1 MSFSEPKL
9 AILDSFIVSGL
20 SVRTKNS
27 EEFNQSTAKL
37 PRLWEDFGAVV
48 IPKLADSKESSEV
61 FGVYSD
67 YDSDATG
74 YYKVTVGIPL
84 RTRQTLSEF
93 STVTIQ
99 AGKYLVFSGKGVMP
113 QTVIETWLRIWSF
126 FESRLEYTRNFISD
140 FELYRGDEIDIYIGV
155 RSSM

>member
-1 MSFSEPKL
+1 MSFYEPKL
-9 AILDSFIVSGL
+9 ATLDGFIVSGL

-37 PRLWEDFGAVV
+37 PKLWEDFGAIV
-48 IPKLADSKESSEV
+48 PKLSDSQESPEV

-84 RTRQTLSEF
+84 KARQNFSEF

-99 AGKYLVFSGKGVMP
+99 AGKYLVFSGKGMMP

-126 FESRLEYTRNFISD
+126 FESRVEYARNFISD
-140 FELYRGDEIDIYIGV
+140 FELYRGDEIDIYIGI
-155 RSSM
+155 RPSM